1 MKTRIRF
8 LLAALFSLAPLCA
21 VAVVQQTLTG
31 TAGTSFT
38 FAWDGATLSL
48 SGEAHDY
55 NSADYSADGSSWSS
69 FSAVPQSVPFSA
81 AKAYIRISRNGGTLA
96 SSSMDNPANAQKYK
110 VTVSLFNSH
119 DYPVSYKLMQGTTV
133 LGQVTLSAHE
143 GLIQSFITDN
153 PDPITV
159 FEQVSG
165 ISYDGGQWIA
175 VEGAVHESAVKTAT
189 PTLVPNDTTPVNE
202 TIVPEDVN
210 LPDDISPTPAPESQP
225 VWKPR
230 PSGPSPTW
238 TPSTPN
244 TDPGNQTDLLT
255 NATYR
260 QGIENIMTGQAALV
274 QGSEYREGTDKIV
287 SALNGTAL
295 TPPAELAA
303 LDVVD
308 LNQKTVASKLLSK
321 LPTAPTVE
329 TPGTVTQFS
338 ATVKVPGIQDEYA
351 LAFDLAD
358 YPAVSVFRALVL
370 AALSLSFF
378 FLTLKAVKEAF
389 A

>member
-1 MKTRIRF
+1 MKTRILS
-8 LLAALFSLAPLCA
+8 LLSVVLALAPLCA
-21 VAVVQQTLTG
+21 FAVVQQTLSGTG
-31 TAGTSFT
+31 GTSIT
-38 FAWDGATLSL
+38 FAWDGSTLSI
-48 SGEAHDY
+48 SGSAHDY
-55 NSADYSADGSSWSS
+55 NSADYSADGSAWSS
-69 FSAVPQSVPFSA
+69 FSAVPQSVAFNAP
-81 AKAYIRISRNGGTLA
+81 KAYIRISRNGGTVA
-96 SSSMDNPANAQKYK
+96 SSSMDNPAGAPKYK
-110 VTVSLFNSH
+110 VTVKLFNSH
-119 DYPVSYKLMQGTTV
+119 DYPVTYKLVQGSTV
-133 LGQVTLSAHE
+133 LGQITLSAHE
-143 GLIQSFITDN
+143 GLIQSFVTEN

-165 ISYDGGQWIA
+165 ISYDGGQWLA

-210 LPDDISPTPAPESQP
+210 LPDDISPTPAPASQP

-244 TDPGNQTDLLT
+244 NDPGNQTDLLT

-274 QGSEYREGTDKIV
+274 QGAEYREGTDKIV
-287 SALNGTAL
+287 SALNGTPL
-295 TPPAELAA
+295 TPPTELTAPE
-303 LDVVD
+303 VVD
-308 LNQKTVASKLLSK
+308 LQQNSVATKLLSK

-338 ATVKVPGIQDEYA
+338 ATLKVPGIQDEYA

-370 AALSLSFF
+370 AALSISFF